1 MREHVRNILLW
12 HDPVHIVVTGDE
24 YALEVERILG
34 ALDRIGSEQDV
45 AHMMRHI
52 FVEMFDDATAGPIDR
67 YTAMGKEI
75 SQAHTSA
82 I

>member
-1 MREHVRNILLW
+1 MRAAVKHDLMREHVRNILLW

-24 YALEVERILG
+24 YALEVERTLG

-52 FVEMFDDATAGPIDR
+52 CV
-67 YTAMGKEI
+67 
-75 SQAHTSA
+75 
-82 I
+82 